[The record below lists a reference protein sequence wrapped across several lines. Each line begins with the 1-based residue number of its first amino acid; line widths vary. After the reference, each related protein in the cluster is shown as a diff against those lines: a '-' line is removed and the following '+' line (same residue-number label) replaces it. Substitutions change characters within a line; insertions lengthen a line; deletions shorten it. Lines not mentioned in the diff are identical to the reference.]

1 MKRFALLLVLL
12 PALVLGASCA
22 TTSPLATPA
31 KDWGKLAGVW
41 EEEWPGAAT
50 KDRYRIAVSGET
62 VAITAVA
69 NPEKQQIRNVAF
81 QYKRLSF
88 FLDLDGGA
96 VYYDLMLVSDGLLA
110 GKVTGGKRNF
120 DEMVRWYKVE

>member
-1 MKRFALLLVLL
+1 MKRFGL
-12 PALVLGASCA
+12 ALVLIAWLTLGAACA

-31 KDWGKLAGVW
+31 KDLAKLSGVW
-41 EEEWPGAAT
+41 EEEWPGMPT
-50 KDRYRIAVSGET
+50 KDRYRIAVTGEN
-62 VAITAVA
+62 VAVTAVT

-88 FLDLDGGA
+88 FVDLDGSA
-96 VYYDLMLVSDGLLA
+96 VYYDLVLISDGVLS

-120 DEMVRWYKVE
+120 DETVRWYKVE